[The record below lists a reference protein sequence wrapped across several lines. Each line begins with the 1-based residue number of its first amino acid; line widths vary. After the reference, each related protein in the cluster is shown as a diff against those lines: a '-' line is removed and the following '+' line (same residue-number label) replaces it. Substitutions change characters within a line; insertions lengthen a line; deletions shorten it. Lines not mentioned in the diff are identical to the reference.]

1 MSSSALAF
9 RAVVSSR
16 APPRRSKTTARR
28 AATPSPRVVVVRS
41 SEAQQTAS
49 TEPAPAPV
57 APPSEKPIVVFGANG
72 KTGKRCVA
80 HAAKAGVPV
89 VACTRSGSFA
99 SADLAMSADDQKLVT
114 AKAGE
119 CARDDCDSFFRF
131 HREPRMITHGILPLL
146 DQK

>member
-1 MSSSALAF
+1 MVTRAIASLAPVPRARALTSA
-9 RAVVSSR
+9 RG
-16 APPRRSKTTARR
+16 R
-28 AATPSPRVVVVRS
+28 AARASRRPLTTRASAGAAPDPESSPASETPP
-41 SEAQQTAS
+41 AAS
-49 TEPAPAPV
+49 FSV
-57 APPSEKPIVVFGANG
+57 VVFGANG

-146 DQK
+146 DQN

>member
-41 SEAQQTAS
+41 EAPTAS
-49 TEPAPAPV
+49 TEPSPATV

-146 DQK
+146 DQN